1 MATINIKTQNDNTI
15 KAIKA
20 LLLLDPTATIVCDE
34 PMLMLSESDQKKL
47 DEIIDRSDK
56 GELKLYN
63 DDEIKERLA
72 EKGLAW

>member
-34 PMLMLSESDQKKL
+34 PMLSKSDQKKL
-47 DEIIDRSDK
+47 DEMIDRSDK

>member
-34 PMLMLSESDQKKL
+34 PMLGESDQKKL
-47 DEIIDRSDK
+47 DEIRDNRSI
-56 GELKLYN
+56 GQRRIEAL
-63 DDEIKERLA
+63 
-72 EKGLAW
+72 

>member
-1 MATINIKTQNDNTI
+1 
-15 KAIKA
+15 
-20 LLLLDPTATIVCDE
+20 
-34 PMLMLSESDQKKL
+34 MLSESDQKKL

>member
-34 PMLMLSESDQKKL
+34 PMLSESDQKKARR
-47 DEIIDRSDK
+47 DNRSI
-56 GELKLYN
+56 GQRRIEAL
-63 DDEIKERLA
+63 
-72 EKGLAW
+72 

>member
-56 GELKLYN
+56 GELKL
-63 DDEIKERLA
+63 ITMMR
-72 EKGLAW
+72 